1 MEINAMM
8 PSYKHVSWLATA
20 KGTLHDHKRKS
31 RYVQSVSKFRWI
43 SPQHVQTQDLRKF
56 WKSFIC
62 GHQIWFNKHKIRS
75 TNYLFISNL
84 EGIIKEE
91 FEDRKNIDFSKHFL
105 KRGWKIFQ
113 APTHYMNTEKL
124 VSAV

>member
-8 PSYKHVSWLATA
+8 PSYKHVSWFATTN
-20 KGTLHDHKRKS
+20 GTLYYHNRKS

-43 SPQHVQTQDLRKF
+43 SPQHVLTQDLRKF

-84 EGIIKEE
+84 EGSIKQELE
-91 FEDRKNIDFSKHFL
+91 YRKLINYFQHFL
-105 KRGWKIFQ
+105 KRRWKVIQ
-113 APTHYMNTEKL
+113 APTHHINTEKL